1 VTDVLKTYK
10 QLTRKEF
17 DRLLTECMDTY
28 AEAVQAHFRNGADYN
43 ERLDKA
49 TQARAALTD
58 AVFP

>member
-1 VTDVLKTYK
+1 MNTPVQTYPVT
-10 QLTRKEF
+10 RAEF

-28 AEAVQAHFRNGADYN
+28 AQAVQAHFRSGTDYN

-49 TQARAALTD
+49 TQARAALTN